1 MCDDADTMESQWEH
15 EWGRIAVRIENLEK
29 AAGIAGA
36 GNTYKGVPEMLCSQ
50 LSECVSQLEQFL
62 ATHSTIVPA
71 AATQRFGDA
80 VSKHSLKDHA
90 NTIEHLRSRLA
101 IVVSLVAELNWEL
114 TDPAIHLEGIAE
126 RAFLHLSRL
135 LAADAAQSARW
146 LDEFQKTQTAETACE
161 RLGATHLLLHGIY
174 AFKVDA
180 GERTDLVLGNKL
192 TWTKSLARAVEGLVL
207 TEWKVVRDEK
217 DAEKIAK
224 QARAQAQLYTQG
236 GLAGIALEAVR
247 YVVLVSEKALPPID
261 DVALNGCIYRH
272 INIAVSPDTPSVQS
286 KKPTASK
293 APAKKASTKAPAKKT
308 SPKKG
313 N

>member
-1 MCDDADTMESQWEH
+1 MESQWEH

-217 DAEKIAK
+217 DAEKIARTCTGSAVH
-224 QARAQAQLYTQG
+224 ARR
-236 GLAGIALEAVR
+236 LAGIALEAVR
-247 YVVLVSEKALPPID
+247 YGSRDEKAFSHRRRGSEW
-261 DVALNGCIYRH
+261 VHYRH
-272 INIAVSPDTPSVQS
+272 INIAVFLIRHRFRARNPP
-286 KKPTASK
+286 PRRH
-293 APAKKASTKAPAKKT
+293 
-308 SPKKG
+308 
-313 N
+313 